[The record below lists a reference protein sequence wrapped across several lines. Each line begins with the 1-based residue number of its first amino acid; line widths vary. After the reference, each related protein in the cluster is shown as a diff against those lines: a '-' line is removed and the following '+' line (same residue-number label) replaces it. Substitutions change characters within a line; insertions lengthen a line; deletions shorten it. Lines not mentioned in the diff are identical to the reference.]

1 MEEEKHH
8 ADFTSFSNK
17 EGKSAILES
26 VIESYTSLACET
38 KNWVTNLANCS
49 SLLWYAYHS
58 LGVPVNW
65 VGFYVSNKAS
75 DDELVLGPFQGKV
88 ACQLIKFGKGVCG
101 SAASSKS
108 TQVVSDVNKYPG
120 HIACD
125 GETKSEIVVPLIKKS
140 HVLGVLDIDC
150 LTFDGFDAVDA
161 RLLEKISEI
170 IVNTCNL

>member
-17 EGKSAILES
+17 EGKSEVLES
-26 VIESYTSLACET
+26 AIESYSSLASET

-49 SLLWYAYHS
+49 SLLWHAYHS

-65 VGFYVSNKAS
+65 VGFYVSNKS
-75 DDELVLGPFQGKV
+75 NDDELILGPFQGKV

-108 TQVVSDVNKYPG
+108 TQVVSDVNNYPG

-125 GETKSEIVVPLIKKS
+125 GETKSEIVVPLTRGS
-140 HVLGVLDIDC
+140 RVLGVLDIDC
-150 LTFDGFDAVDA
+150 LTFDGFDAIDSH
-161 RLLEKISEI
+161 LLGRISEI
-170 IVNTCNL
+170 IVNTCDF